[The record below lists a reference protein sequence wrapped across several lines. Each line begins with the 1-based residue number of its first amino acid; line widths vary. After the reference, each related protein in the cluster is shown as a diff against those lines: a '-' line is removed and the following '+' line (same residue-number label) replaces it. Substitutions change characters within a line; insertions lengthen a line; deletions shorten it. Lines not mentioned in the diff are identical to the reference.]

1 MKNEKKRGKSSSQK
15 RKRRNILIGC
25 GMAAIIVVLG
35 VTAGKLFVEKRQY
48 EEEMQ
53 AEIET
58 RGGNSEQTEAGRS
71 VVYDGQNY
79 EYNRKLTNI
88 LFMGVDKTDEVELQG
103 TPGTAGQADC
113 IMLLTLNEETQTC
126 DIMQISRDSMTD
138 VDIYDANGNYYTSVE
153 AQIATQYAY
162 GNGEKSSCWAMN
174 KTVSELLFDLPI
186 DAYISL
192 NIDAISTLNDVVGG
206 VTLNI
211 SEDYTVIDPAFVQ
224 GSTITL
230 NGEQAERYVRYRDI
244 NVSGSNEGRMRR
256 QVEYV
261 TALIEA
267 AKSAVGGEN
276 SYYERFSSYLMPY
289 MVTDMDAKHIDSF
302 TSYEFHPEETWY
314 LPGEMKAGEEHD
326 EFYVDEKKLREK
338 LVKTFYKLAD

>member
-1 MKNEKKRGKSSSQK
+1 MKNEKKRGKSYLQK
-15 RKRRNILIGC
+15 RRRNIMIGC
-25 GMAAIIVVLG
+25 GMAAVIAILG
-35 VTAGKLFVEKRQY
+35 ITAGKLLMEKRQY
-48 EEEMQ
+48 EEKMQ
-53 AEIET
+53 EEIQA
-58 RGGNSEQTEAGRS
+58 RGGDSKQSDAGRS
-71 VVYDGQNY
+71 VVYDGKNY

-88 LFMGVDKTDEVELQG
+88 LFLGVDKTEEVKLQG

-113 IMLLTLNEETQTC
+113 IILLSLNEETQTC
-126 DIMQISRDSMTD
+126 DIIQISRDAMTD

-192 NIDAISTLNDVVGG
+192 NINAISKLNDAVGG
-206 VTLNI
+206 VALTV
-211 SEDYTVIDPAFVQ
+211 SDDYTAIDPAFVK

-230 NGEQAERYVRYRDI
+230 SGEQAERYVRYRDI

-267 AKSAVGGEN
+267 AKNAVGEEN

-289 MVTDMDAKHIDSF
+289 MVTDMDAKQIDSF

-326 EFYVDEKKLREK
+326 EFYVDEKKLQEK
-338 LVKTFYKLAD
+338 LIKTFYKLAD